1 MATYTNANLSAQ
13 VVTATPEAAWEA
25 MGITP
30 EIFAQAQA
38 EMSQASFSPQAPQA
52 AAVQLTASH
61 GLQGEAPIVV
71 SMNSFPAAVVP
82 GKKYTIKEAVTGI
95 ILNPS
100 SLNGAENGWFAVP
113 LKLTNGTTLSAALT
127 VNQSIHAIGEEV
139 TLKGATF
146 SLDTYNGVQ
155 RLSGV
160 VTLPKSKLRALSE
173 DDF

>member
-1 MATYTNANLSAQ
+1 MYTSANLTAE
-13 VVTATPEAAWEA
+13 VVVSLPPEAHAN

-30 EIFAQAQA
+30 EILEAARAELAQKSMQ
-38 EMSQASFSPQAPQA
+38 QPAPQA

-113 LKLTNGTTLSAALT
+113 LKLDNGVVLNAALT